1 MIIESPLAFILATKD
16 AGKIVAKLV
25 GYRVGRPL
33 KAFAW
38 GESGKPGSSIVHC
51 ERFNRTPS
59 KQKCTAVGVISPFSW
74 FAVDPQLATGDNDKN
89 GANWLR

>member
-1 MIIESPLAFILATKD
+1 VIIESPLAFILATKD

-38 GESGKPGSSIVHC
+38 GESGKPGSS
-51 ERFNRTPS
+51 